1 MMPIVVCEVGPRDG
15 LQNHPR
21 HFEVAERVELIDRL
35 SAAGL
40 RRIEAVSFVN
50 DQKVPRMAGAEAVL
64 DSIRRPPGTLFSGL
78 VLNGR
83 GVDRA
88 LGCDLQEIRLVV
100 VASDTFSRRNQ
111 GASTE
116 DTILLAA
123 EVSGKV
129 KSAGRRFSVV
139 IATAFGCPFEGRVAP
154 EHVAGIARRLAA
166 MGVDEI
172 VLADTIGAATPFEV
186 AALVPLVEAAAPGIP
201 LGCHFH
207 NTRNLGFANAYAAI
221 GSGVRLFDSS
231 IGGLGGCPIRSPGDR
246 QHRDRGSR
254 QHAGRPP
261 GGAGRHR
268 VASCDRRLA
277 RGADR
282 RGGARPAQ
290 PGGRVAPAAPL
301 QPAIWMTPPSA
312 RLESSPSA
320 MPQRAARMSRVC
332 SPIVGGAG

>member
-1 MMPIVVCEVGPRDG
+1 MMPIAVCEVGPRDG

-64 DSIRRPPGTLFSGL
+64 DSIRRPPGALFSGL

-116 DTILLAA
+116 DTIRLAG
-123 EVSGKV
+123 EVARKV

-139 IATAFGCPFEGRVAP
+139 IATAFGCPFEGRIAP
-154 EHVAGIARRLAA
+154 EHVAGIARRLAV
-166 MGVDEI
+166 MEVDEI
-172 VLADTIGAATPFEV
+172 VLADTIGAATPFDV

-221 GSGVRLFDSS
+221 GCGVRLLDSS
-231 IGGLGGCPIRSPGDR
+231 IGGLGGCPFAPRATGNIATEDLVNML
-246 QHRDRGSR
+246 
-254 QHAGRPP
+254 AGRLEAPVDI
-261 GGAGRHR
+261 GSLLTAIGWLEERIGAAVTGLLGRAG
-268 VASCDRRLA
+268 VF
-277 RGADR
+277 
-282 RGGARPAQ
+282 P
-290 PGGRVAPAAPL
+290 PAAPL
-301 QPAIWMTPPSA
+301 NPPS
-312 RLESSPSA
+312 
-320 MPQRAARMSRVC
+320 
-332 SPIVGGAG
+332 G

>member
-1 MMPIVVCEVGPRDG
+1 MMSIAVCEVGPRDG

-88 LGCDLQEIRLVV
+88 LDCDLQEIRLVV

-123 EVSGKV
+123 EVSRKV

-154 EHVAGIARRLAA
+154 ERVAGIARRLAA
-166 MGVDEI
+166 IGVDEI
-172 VLADTIGAATPFEV
+172 VLADTIGAATPFDV
-186 AALVPLVEAAAPGIP
+186 AALVPLTEAAVAGIP

-221 GSGVRLFDSS
+221 GCGVRLFDSS
-231 IGGLGGCPIRSPGDR
+231 VGGLGGCPFAPRATGNIATEDLVNMLGGRLEAPVDVEALFVTIGWLEERIGAAVPGLL
-246 QHRDRGSR
+246 SR
-254 QHAGRPP
+254 AGAFPP
-261 GGAGRHR
+261 
-268 VASCDRRLA
+268 VASLN
-277 RGADR
+277 
-282 RGGARPAQ
+282 
-290 PGGRVAPAAPL
+290 
-301 QPAIWMTPPSA
+301 PPS
-312 RLESSPSA
+312 
-320 MPQRAARMSRVC
+320 
-332 SPIVGGAG
+332 G

>member
-1 MMPIVVCEVGPRDG
+1 MMSIAVCEVGPRDG

-88 LGCDLQEIRLVV
+88 LDCDLQEIRLVV
-100 VASDTFSRRNQ
+100 VVSDTFSRRNQ

-123 EVSGKV
+123 EVSRKV

-154 EHVAGIARRLAA
+154 ERVAGIARRLAA
-166 MGVDEI
+166 IGVDEI
-172 VLADTIGAATPFEV
+172 VLADTIGAATPFDV
-186 AALVPLVEAAAPGIP
+186 AGLVPLTEAAVAGIP

-221 GSGVRLFDSS
+221 GCGVRLLDSS
-231 IGGLGGCPIRSPGDR
+231 VGGLGGCPFAPRATGNIATEDLVNMLGGRLEAPVDVEALFATIGWLEERIGAAVPGLL
-246 QHRDRGSR
+246 SR
-254 QHAGRPP
+254 AGAFPP
-261 GGAGRHR
+261 
-268 VASCDRRLA
+268 VASLN
-277 RGADR
+277 
-282 RGGARPAQ
+282 
-290 PGGRVAPAAPL
+290 
-301 QPAIWMTPPSA
+301 PPS
-312 RLESSPSA
+312 
-320 MPQRAARMSRVC
+320 
-332 SPIVGGAG
+332 G